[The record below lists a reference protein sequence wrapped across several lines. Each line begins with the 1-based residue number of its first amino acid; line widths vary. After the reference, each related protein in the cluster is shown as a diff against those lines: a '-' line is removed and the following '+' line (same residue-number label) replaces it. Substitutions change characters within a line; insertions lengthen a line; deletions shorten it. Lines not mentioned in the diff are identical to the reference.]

1 MRDVQGSRPFL
12 LLGGIGVGKTYIG
25 ALLEEHGV
33 TMISADRIGHEVL
46 LPGTP
51 VHAEVAERWP
61 AVVIDGVIH
70 RPSLAALV
78 FSDADALGELEAM
91 THPAIGAEIERRVA
105 GMEGLVGVEIPVAK
119 DVVGRSW
126 PRVVVTAPLEVRRR
140 RLLERGMTSR
150 DIEARIAAQLTTD
163 AWQAL
168 ADYVVVNDGGDGLAA
183 DVEQLVAWLE
193 EVVPVRR

>member
-1 MRDVQGSRPFL
+1 M
-12 LLGGIGVGKTYIG
+12 GKTYIG

-105 GMEGLVGVEIPVAK
+105 GMEGLVGVEIPVPK